1 MSENQEQGSAR
12 RSLMGPAVVFLL
24 SAVTGGWLL
33 QQGVDR
39 AENVYVRVRVLQEV
53 VDRVATSFVDEID
66 ERSLYN
72 SAIDGLLRD
81 LGDPHTSLIPA
92 SDYEDLRIRTEGE
105 YGGVGLE
112 VSDRN
117 GYVTVISPIPGGP
130 AERVGVRAGDQFFSI
145 AGVQVDTLVTDQAVE
160 LLRGR
165 PGTDV
170 TIQMLRPGVEEPI
183 EFTIERAVIRLRAVP
198 FALMLQDNVGYVPLL
213 TVRET
218 SSSEMVAALDS
229 LKKEGMR
236 ALIFDLRANP
246 GGLLDEGI
254 AVTDLFLE
262 DDQVIVETRGR
273 DSDQN
278 DTFRARSP
286 DRYPGLPVIVLVDAA
301 SASAAEIIAGA
312 LQDHDRAVVLGETT
326 FGKGSV
332 QSLFRLTG
340 GDVLRLTTARWYT
353 PAGRSIQLDS
363 AAAPAQTH
371 VLSLSG
377 QAVLAPV
384 LEGRP
389 EYQTDGGRTVYGGGG
404 ITPDLFVTPETLGAD
419 EVEGVRRI
427 IPRFGSLALA
437 LFAYAVEYVR
447 DHPDLE
453 PGFTLGDIELDAF
466 YETLP
471 EHDAQVGPDD
481 FDRARRFVR
490 YYLEREIALQ
500 AWGDAGQF
508 QQTQRYDRQLQRALE
523 LLEGVRTPAE
533 LLARAQA
540 AADAPLP

>member
-1 MSENQEQGSAR
+1 MA
-12 RSLMGPAVVFLL
+12 PTVVFLL
-24 SAVTGGWLL
+24 SAVAGGWLL

-53 VDRVATSFVDEID
+53 VDRVAESFVEEVD

-72 SAIDGLLRD
+72 SAIDGLIRD

-130 AERVGVRAGDQFFSI
+130 AERVGVRSGDRFHSI
-145 AGVQVDTLVTDQAVE
+145 GGVRVDTLATDQAVD

-165 PGTDV
+165 PGTEV
-170 TIQMLRPGVEEPI
+170 SVEMLRPGVEEPI
-183 EFTIERAVIRLRAVP
+183 EFTIERAAIRLRAVP
-198 FALMLQDNVGYVPLL
+198 FAVMLEDGVGYMPLL

-218 SSSEMVAALDS
+218 SSSEMVAAIDS
-229 LKKEGMR
+229 LKAEGLR
-236 ALIFDLRANP
+236 ALVLDLRGNP

-262 DDQVIVETRGR
+262 EDQVVVETRGR
-273 DSDQN
+273 ARDQN

-286 DRYPGLPVIVLVDAA
+286 DRYPDLPVVVLVDGA
-301 SASAAEIIAGA
+301 SASAAEIVAGA
-312 LQDHDRAVVLGETT
+312 LQDHDRGAVIGETT

-332 QSLFRLTG
+332 QTLFRLTG

-363 AAAPAQTH
+363 VAQPSTAH

-377 QAVLAPV
+377 QAVLPTE
-384 LEGRP
+384 LDGRP
-389 EYQTDGGRTVYGGGG
+389 EYRTDGGRVVYGGGG
-404 ITPDLFVTPETLGAD
+404 ITPDLFVAPETLSPD
-419 EVEGVRRI
+419 EVEGVRRL
-427 IPRFGSLALA
+427 IPRFGRVSLAL
-437 LFAYAVEYVR
+437 FNYAVEYLR
-447 DHPDLE
+447 RNPDLE
-453 PGFTLGDIELDAF
+453 PGFRIGDAELDDF
-466 YETLP
+466 YDSLP
-471 EHDAQVGPDD
+471 EEARVSPAD
-481 FDRARRFVR
+481 FNRARRFVR
-490 YYLEREIALQ
+490 YQLEREIALQ
-500 AWGDAGQF
+500 AWGEVGQF
-508 QQTQRYDRQLQRALE
+508 QQVRQYDRQLQRALE
-523 LLEGVRTPAE
+523 VLEGVRTPAE
-533 LLARAQA
+533 LLRSIEA
-540 AADAPLP
+540 AEPDTALP